1 MKKITKYFKQILGA
15 VAVSAMLAGCN
26 LLGLDLQ
33 QPYKYDYEIGMFSN
47 ETKMTA
53 WEFIQSR
60 TDLFSLLIEGIQY
73 AGIEDNFKQK
83 DCTYLLL
90 TNTALLSTSSTDFS
104 YFRMHQLA
112 DPNIPGAFVVPESL
126 TQYTVDQVKE
136 LLLYHTVKGAYT
148 WSNIPASPTWY
159 DTFATADTAKV
170 NMYLLKDR
178 NPNILFNNFTGHYKT
193 AITARTTNLKTS
205 DGSYMHVLESW
216 LDRPTRN
223 QMK

>member
-1 MKKITKYFKQILGA
+1 MKKTTKYFKQILSA

-26 LLGLDLQ
+26 LLGLDMQ
-33 QPYKYDYEIGMFSN
+33 QPYQYDYEIGMFSN

-60 TDLFSLLIEGIQY
+60 TDLFSLLIEGIHY

-90 TNTALLSTSSTDFS
+90 TNTALISTSSTDFS

-112 DPNIPGAFVVPESL
+112 DPTIPGATVVPESL
-126 TQYTVDQVKE
+126 TQYTVEQVKE

-148 WSNIPASPTWY
+148 WSNLPSSPTWY

-193 AITARTTNLKTS
+193 SITARTTNLKTS
-205 DGSYMHVLESW
+205 DGSYMHILESW